1 MICGVEG
8 PRVKALASEGLRS
21 SQNGRFKARR
31 EDSVQPW
38 NIPAQAKIG
47 LEWGTV
53 GLEDLITILT

>member
-8 PRVKALASEGLRS
+8 PRVEALASEGLRS
-21 SQNGRFKARR
+21 SQNGRLKARR

-38 NIPAQAKIG
+38 NIPTQAKIG

-53 GLEDLITILT
+53 GLEDFIKS